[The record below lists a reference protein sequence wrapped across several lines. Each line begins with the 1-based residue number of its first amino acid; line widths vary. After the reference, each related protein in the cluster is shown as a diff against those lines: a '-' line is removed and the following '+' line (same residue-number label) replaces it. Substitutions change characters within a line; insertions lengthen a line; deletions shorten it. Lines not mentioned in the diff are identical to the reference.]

1 MLLRAQPD
9 LHTSPFQRITLAQ
22 AMPQSRVIAHLRF
35 ALFPPFPFFLV
46 LLLLLLLFPLPLL
59 QLVRPSLPPSS
70 LPTHR
75 NTHPLTHSPIHSPTI
90 LYSLGP
96 SHPPPTRC
104 SPTPMALR
112 LCSLL
117 PFLFF
122 FSASG
127 SLSHCHFSFLLF
139 LLLLVLLLLPF
150 PLLPLVRFAS
160 EAVVFLCCW
169 WLLGWLLL
177 GEGDGREESVVGGAF
192 EPGLGP
198 SCGARGHCTVDR
210 CLVLCLTF
218 SVFLLFLFFV
228 FLVFYCIRS
237 IFLHVHHA
245 LVFW

>member
-104 SPTPMALR
+104 SPSPMALR

-122 FSASG
+122 FSPSG
-127 SLSHCHFSFLLF
+127 SLSHCHFLFPPFSALARAPAPSVPLVTTGSFCF
-139 LLLLVLLLLPF
+139 RSGGILVLL
-150 PLLPLVRFAS
+150 VAVGV
-160 EAVVFLCCW
+160 AVVERGRWEGGEC
-169 WLLGWLLL
+169 GW
-177 GEGDGREESVVGGAF
+177 
-192 EPGLGP
+192 
-198 SCGARGHCTVDR
+198 R
-210 CLVLCLTF
+210 CV
-218 SVFLLFLFFV
+218 
-228 FLVFYCIRS
+228 
-237 IFLHVHHA
+237 
-245 LVFW
+245 